1 LKAIFEDHP
10 LWPFINSILEKGAS
24 YPLDYILEDIRKGDI
39 IYHKERGNHKSAT
52 KYSKM
57 ISSII
62 KEDVERG
69 FALILPIQLLEKN
82 PNASLAPLGCIKQ
95 HTINALGERT
105 TKFRM
110 THNQS
115 FPGPSGTSVNM
126 TTQQNKL
133 PPIVY
138 GFCLKQ

>member
-57 ISSII
+57 ISSVI

-69 FALILPIQLLEKN
+69 FALILPIQLLEKK
-82 PNASLAPLGCIKQ
+82 SKCI
-95 HTINALGERT
+95 IGSS
-105 TKFRM
+105 RM
-110 THNQS
+110 HQTTHNKC
-115 FPGPSGTSVNM
+115 PGRTN
-126 TTQQNKL
+126 NK
-133 PPIVY
+133 I
-138 GFCLKQ
+138 